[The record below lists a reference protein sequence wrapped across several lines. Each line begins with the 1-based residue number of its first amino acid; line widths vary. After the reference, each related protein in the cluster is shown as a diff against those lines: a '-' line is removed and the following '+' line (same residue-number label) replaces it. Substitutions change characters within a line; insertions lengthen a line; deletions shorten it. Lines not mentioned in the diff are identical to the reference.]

1 MDLPFSVCGA
11 NGVGL
16 CHPPRPT
23 RAQWEVHVTVSPM
36 WLDACVCVCGML
48 TLVAGVARGATVI
61 RAECNWPESSH
72 AGAQPAKFCP
82 PPWRLCCGAAAG
94 DAPQPGR
101 ATSDAL
107 SFLGA
112 FWFWWDL
119 CPPNKRCHE
128 SLVNLVDL
136 VGQQGRGAG
145 FKMNLL

>member
-48 TLVAGVARGATVI
+48 TLVAGVARGASVI

-82 PPWRLCCGAAAG
+82 PPL
-94 DAPQPGR
+94 APLLRCRRRGCP
-101 ATSDAL
+101 AT
-107 SFLGA
+107 GT
-112 FWFWWDL
+112 
-119 CPPNKRCHE
+119 RH
-128 SLVNLVDL
+128 
-136 VGQQGRGAG
+136 
-145 FKMNLL
+145 